1 MSILTIAREY
11 GSGGKDIGRKV
22 AERMGYDYVDRG
34 RILEDMRKIG
44 TQWEELAKYFDENKP
59 DVWERFKWSFRGY
72 VALIQSHILH
82 YALQDNMVIMG
93 RGGNFLLKGIPHV
106 LRIRTTASIE
116 KRIEKVMQWQETNSE
131 NAEWLIKRADKEMA
145 GAVYLVYGFAWD
157 DRAQYDLLF
166 DTGLQSYDE
175 IVDVIAKELQARE
188 SLKTDK
194 AVKLLALKALAA
206 KINADLAI
214 DNTLH
219 ISSLD
224 VKLKEEGLVEY
235 GLIVSGAVHTN
246 SDIPRIKDIVGR
258 VAGSTPIEYDLRFRW
273 QSRMGPPQFK

>member
-11 GSGGKDIGRKV
+11 GSGGKDIGQKV
-22 AERMGYDYVDRG
+22 AEHMGYTYVDRG

-44 TQWEELAKYFDENKP
+44 AQWEELAKYFDENNP

-72 VALIQSHILH
+72 IALIQSHILQ
-82 YALQDNMVIMG
+82 YALQDNVVIMG
-93 RGGNFLLKGIPHV
+93 RGGNFLLKGVPNV
-106 LRIRTTASIE
+106 LRIRTKAPIK
-116 KRIEKVMQWQETNSE
+116 KRIEQVMQWEETNSE

-145 GAVYLVYGFAWD
+145 GAVYLVYGFAWND
-157 DRAQYDLLF
+157 PTQYDLLF
-166 DTGLQSYDE
+166 DTSLQTHDE
-175 IVDVIAKELQARE
+175 IVRVVVKELQTRE
-188 SLKTDK
+188 QLKTEK
-194 AVKLLALKALAA
+194 AVKLLELKVTAA
-206 KINADLAI
+206 KINAELAI

-246 SDIPRIKDIVGR
+246 DDIPRIKEIANRISGN
-258 VAGSTPIEYDLRFRW
+258 TPIEYDLRFRW
-273 QSRMGPPQFK
+273 QSRMGHLQFK

>member
-1 MSILTIAREY
+1 MSILTIARKY

-22 AERMGYDYVDRG
+22 AERTGYEYVDRG

-72 VALIQSHILH
+72 VALIQSHILQ
-82 YALQDNMVIMG
+82 YALQDNVVIMG
-93 RGGNFLLKGIPHV
+93 RGGNFLLRDIPYV
-106 LRIRTTASIE
+106 LRIRTTAPIE
-116 KRIEKVMQWQETNSE
+116 KRIENVMQWEEINSE

-157 DRAQYDLLF
+157 DPAQYDLLF
-166 DTGLQSYDE
+166 DTGLQTYDA
-175 IVDVIAKELQARE
+175 IAQAVVKELQARE
-188 SLKTDK
+188 QLKTEK
-194 AVKLLALKALAA
+194 AVKLLELKVLAA
-206 KINADLAI
+206 KINAELAI

-224 VKLKEEGLVEY
+224 VKFKEEGLVEY
-235 GLIVSGAVHTN
+235 GLMVSGAVHAN
-246 SDIPRIKDIVGR
+246 DDIPRIKDIANKI
-258 VAGSTPIEYDLRFRW
+258 AGNTPIEYDLRFRW
-273 QSRMGPPQFK
+273 QSRMGHTQYK